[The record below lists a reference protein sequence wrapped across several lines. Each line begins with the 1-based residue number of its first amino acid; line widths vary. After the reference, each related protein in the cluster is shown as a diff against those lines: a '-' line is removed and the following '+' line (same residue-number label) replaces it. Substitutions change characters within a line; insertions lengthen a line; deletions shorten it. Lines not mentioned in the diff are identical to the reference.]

1 MVTETEQTALRVR
14 SARGEDREFV
24 LAAAARLGDGF
35 SPPEW
40 RTASEIAEGERR
52 TLRAFFESNDPTCRL
67 LVAEKSNGALA
78 GFIFLETVT
87 DYFLAEPHG
96 HIGMLVVAAGEEN
109 SGVATALMAAAEE
122 WARENAF
129 DRLTLNV
136 FDTNRRAR
144 AVYEHRGYRAET
156 LKYVKLIER
165 SSAE

>member
-1 MVTETEQTALRVR
+1 MREKNRVEVR
-14 SARGEDREFV
+14 SARVDEREFV

-52 TLRAFFESNDPTCRL
+52 TLRAFFESNDPACRL
-67 LVAEKSNGALA
+67 LVAEKPNGALA
-78 GFIFLETVT
+78 GGIFLETVT
-87 DYFLAEPHG
+87 DYFLAKLHG
-96 HIGMLVVAAGEEN
+96 HVGMLVVTDGEEN

-144 AVYEHRGYRAET
+144 ASTNTGATVP
-156 LKYVKLIER
+156 KR
-165 SSAE
+165 SST